1 MMAAKGRQKEDK
13 TNIAVKFQIGDKVT
27 VLHSNEEGEVTG
39 IINDKMVMVDVR
51 GVRFPAH
58 TDQLDFPYFRRFM
71 EQKIVP
77 EKKEKK
83 FIDQV
88 PIEKKKITERVVD
101 GVWITFIPVLSSDD
115 FGDDVVDELK
125 VHLVNRTQGVY
136 KFSYG
141 INYFGK
147 PDFELKNQIHAFEDF
162 YLHDVPFDNLNDSPT
177 FHFDFELFPE
187 DKNKA
192 EHFEASLRL
201 KPKQLF
207 MRIEELKQK
216 GEATFSYKLF
226 DEYPGRVYTENLDL
240 DKLKTS
246 GYKVYDAGKAKQH
259 LEPAKYE
266 VDLHIEKLHPDS
278 DTMNNFEMLTL
289 QLSHFEKYL
298 DLAITHHQREM
309 IAIHGVGSGKLRDE
323 IHEIL
328 RLKKEVK
335 FFTNRYHPKYGYGA
349 TEITFQY

>member
-1 MMAAKGRQKEDK
+1 
-13 TNIAVKFQIGDKVT
+13 VKFQIGDKVV
-27 VLHSNEEGEVTG
+27 VLHSNEEGEVKE
-39 IINDKMVMVDVR
+39 IINPKMVMVDVR
-51 GVRFPAH
+51 GVRFPAY
-58 TDQLDFPYFRRFM
+58 TDQLDFPYFKRFS
-71 EQKIVP
+71 EQKLFP

-83 FIDQV
+83 FIDEV
-88 PIEKKKITERVVD
+88 PIEKKKITDKVVD

-125 VHLVNRTQGVY
+125 VHLVNRTHGIF
-136 KFSYG
+136 KFTYG

-177 FHFDFELFPE
+177 FHFDFELTPA

-207 MRIEELKQK
+207 MRIEELKHK

-226 DEYPGRVYTENLDL
+226 DEYPGRQYNETLDL
-240 DKLKTS
+240 DKLTRS
-246 GYKVYDAGKAKQH
+246 GYKVYDAGKARQH

-266 VDLHIEKLHPDS
+266 VDLHIEKLSPDP
-278 DTMNNFEMLTL
+278 DKMTNFEMLTL
-289 QLSHFEKYL
+289 QLTTFEKYL
-298 DLAITHHQREM
+298 DLAIAHHQKDM
-309 IAIHGVGSGKLRDE
+309 VAIHGVGSGKLRDE

-349 TEITFQY
+349 TEISFQY

>member
-1 MMAAKGRQKEDK
+1 M
-13 TNIAVKFQIGDKVT
+13 KFQIGDKVT

-71 EQKIVP
+71 EQKVVP

-88 PIEKKKITERVVD
+88 PIEKKKITEKKVD
-101 GVWITFIPVLSSDD
+101 GVWITFIPVISSDD

-125 VHLVNRTQGVY
+125 VHLVNRTHGVY

-177 FHFDFELFPE
+177 FHFDFELYPE

-226 DEYPGRVYTENLDL
+226 DEYPGRVYTESLDL

-246 GYKVYDAGKAKQH
+246 GYKVYDAGKVKQH

-298 DLAITHHQREM
+298 DLAIMHHQREM